1 MKIQPETLKKLLI
14 KISKTRPDEI
24 GCDTCFQELD
34 RFADMLKNGEE
45 PAVVMPLIQHHL
57 EMCGNCDEE
66 FKALIQSLEETN
78 I

>member
-14 KISKTRPDEI
+14 KISNTRPDEI

-45 PAVVMPLIQHHL
+45 PATIMHLVQHHL
-57 EMCGNCDEE
+57 EMCGNCNEE
-66 FKALIQSLEETN
+66 FEALLLALEETS